1 MRKTR
6 AQKRRAK
13 RHSAAVNKLK
23 KTNSQNVRQVNIT
36 DIVAPENRRECDHKV
51 VEELARSMEIMGLRT
66 PITIR
71 IQKRTKRPIL
81 VAGLHRLEAARLLG
95 WQEIDAIIM
104 RSRRRAKL
112 WEIAENLTRSEL
124 TALERAEH
132 VKRWVT
138 LVQRMHGASEDV
150 GRKRRRGRPEGGI
163 AKAARELPMTGKS
176 EEARRKSVARDVR
189 IAEISPEAKEAIK
202 EAGLDKNRSALLEV
216 RKEKTRE
223 AQLAKIG
230 ELTERKRKSA
240 GRASTQSRSRTKLER
255 ELKRRIDQVR
265 NLVRAWKNADPAL
278 GRLFAVFTIR
288 RDPELAQLRKG
299 LED

>member
-1 MRKTR
+1 MPLLC
-6 AQKRRAK
+6 
-13 RHSAAVNKLK
+13 AVNCMPSSGK
-23 KTNSQNVRQVNIT
+23 
-36 DIVAPENRRECDHKV
+36 
-51 VEELARSMEIMGLRT
+51 
-66 PITIR
+66 
-71 IQKRTKRPIL
+71 
-81 VAGLHRLEAARLLG
+81 
-95 WQEIDAIIM
+95 
-104 RSRRRAKL
+104 
-112 WEIAENLTRSEL
+112 IAENLTRSEL
-124 TALERAEH
+124 TALERAEY

-150 GRKRRRGRPEGGI
+150 GRRRRRGRPEGGI

-189 IAEISPEAKEAIK
+189 IAEILPEAKEAIK
-202 EAGLDKNRSALLEV
+202 EAGLDKNRSALLAV

-223 AQLAKIG
+223 AQLAKIE
-230 ELTERKRKSA
+230 ELAERKRKSA

-265 NLVRAWKNADPAL
+265 NLVRTCENADPAL
-278 GRLFAVFTIR
+278 RRLFVVFTIR